1 MGYQEIIAYGIV
13 IIAVGYLIK
22 KSFWK
27 NKNSKKGSC
36 GSGDC
41 GCS

>member
-27 NKNSKKGSC
+27 TKNNKKGSC
-36 GSGDC
+36 GGGDC

>member
-1 MGYQEIIAYGIV
+1 MGYQEIIAYGLLV
-13 IIAVGYLIK
+13 IAVAYIIK

-27 NKNSKKGSC
+27 GGGKKGSC
-36 GSGDC
+36 GGGSC

>member
-1 MGYQEIIAYGIV
+1 MGYQEIIAYAFL

-27 NKNSKKGSC
+27 NNSKKKGSC
-36 GSGDC
+36 GGGSC

>member
-1 MGYQEIIAYGIV
+1 MGYQEIIAYGLLIL
-13 IIAVGYLIK
+13 AVGYLIK

-27 NKNSKKGSC
+27 KGGGKKKSC
-36 GSGDC
+36 GSNDC